1 MNDVIDLDIKVWIF
15 SGILHVSAGH
25 LKLQYSNDVFFDWK
39 VEGES
44 CFMDI
49 VEFPEIIISVKK
61 KISCGK

>member
-1 MNDVIDLDIKVWIF
+1 MYLLVIWSYNTLMM
-15 SGILHVSAGH
+15 
-25 LKLQYSNDVFFDWK
+25 FFFGWK